1 MASPRLNDKHRG
13 QASWATVVFVL
24 VILII
29 WSKVP
34 QMNHPRE
41 QQKSLRSIDVQS
53 IMQYTVLQL
62 HIPQDSRN
70 QLSPGSLQ
78 QRLYIIELD
87 KWQAWDCTMESC
99 HINFMY
105 VNSGIDKS
113 LDVSISLTKQIP
125 HKVQT
130 EGLLCSYYPSG
141 TAADRVG
148 YFPQCQSVT
157 PLRDPRG
164 VCSKVGVLGKVLRYW
179 LRKSVRSLKS
189 STRGIGH
196 TWDFGC
202 R

>member
-1 MASPRLNDKHRG
+1 MSGAPGAGFLSNSGFRSGNPDYLKQSPTDESFAGSTEESKEYRCAEHYVIYCTTITYTTG
-13 QASWATVVFVL
+13 QSEP
-24 VILII
+24 II
-29 WSKVP
+29 SRFITTEALHYRTG
-34 QMNHPRE
+34 QMTG
-41 QQKSLRSIDVQS
+41 
-53 IMQYTVLQL
+53 M
-62 HIPQDSRN
+62 
-70 QLSPGSLQ
+70 
-78 QRLYIIELD
+78 
-87 KWQAWDCTMESC
+87 DCTMGSC

-148 YFPQCQSVT
+148 YFPQCQSFI

-196 TWDFGC
+196 T
-202 R
+202 

>member
-1 MASPRLNDKHRG
+1 
-13 QASWATVVFVL
+13 
-24 VILII
+24 
-29 WSKVP
+29 
-34 QMNHPRE
+34 
-41 QQKSLRSIDVQS
+41 
-53 IMQYTVLQL
+53 
-62 HIPQDSRN
+62 
-70 QLSPGSLQ
+70 
-78 QRLYIIELD
+78 
-87 KWQAWDCTMESC
+87 MESC

-148 YFPQCQSVT
+148 YFPQCQSFI
-157 PLRDPRG
+157 PLRDPRE

-189 STRGIGH
+189 STRGIYRPYVRFWLQIGFSFPVSKS
-196 TWDFGC
+196 FGTVLKV
-202 R
+202 RSDIPF

>member
-1 MASPRLNDKHRG
+1 MCRASCNILYYNYIYHRTVGTNYLPVHYNRGSTLSNWTNDRHG
-13 QASWATVVFVL
+13 
-24 VILII
+24 
-29 WSKVP
+29 
-34 QMNHPRE
+34 
-41 QQKSLRSIDVQS
+41 
-53 IMQYTVLQL
+53 
-62 HIPQDSRN
+62 
-70 QLSPGSLQ
+70 
-78 QRLYIIELD
+78 
-87 KWQAWDCTMESC
+87 DCTMESC

-189 STRGIGH
+189 STRGIG
-196 TWDFGC
+196 C
-202 R
+202 M

>member
-29 WSKVP
+29 RSKVP

-87 KWQAWDCTMESC
+87 KWQAWDCTMGSC
-99 HINFMY
+99 SINLMY
-105 VNSGIDKS
+105 VISGIVKVLAVSVS
-113 LDVSISLTKQIP
+113 LKRQIP
-125 HKVQT
+125 T
-130 EGLLCSYYPSG
+130 RPRLLCSSYPSG

-179 LRKSVRSLKS
+179 LRKSVRSLKW
-189 STRGIGH
+189 STRGIDH